1 MDEEDISGDVAV
13 KRKIDVKRPSKY
25 KVILHNDD
33 YTTME
38 FVVQVLVQIFQKN
51 QEEAIKIMHD
61 VHKSG
66 SGIAGIYSKE
76 IAETKVNITMQNAQ
90 EAGYPLLCTMEKE

>member
-1 MDEEDISGDVAV
+1 MDEEDISGDVAL
-13 KRKIDVKRPSKY
+13 KRKVEVKKPSKY
-25 KVILHNDD
+25 KVLLHNDD

-51 QEEAIKIMHD
+51 QEEAIRIMHD
-61 VHKSG
+61 VHKNG
-66 SGIAGIYSKE
+66 LGIAGVYSKE
-76 IAETKVNITMQNAQ
+76 IAETKMNITLQNAK